1 MKALVTGASG
11 FIGRNLAEA
20 LLLQNWSVRLLVHQ
34 TLPPVTERF
43 EIVRGDIREKKG
55 LEAKLE
61 GVDILYHLA
70 AALGGSRIPKKEFF
84 RINARGTEHILKA
97 AQDAGIKRV
106 VHVSSAGVLG
116 SVAENTAVG
125 EDHPPAPID
134 VYDKSKREGER
145 IALEFA
151 ASGLDVVVIR
161 PGWVYG
167 PGDRRTLKL
176 FHAIARGRF
185 ALVAK
190 GRTRQTP
197 VYIDDLIRG
206 ILLCDEKGRQGEIY
220 HLAGCEVLS
229 VREIANTIASVLGKK
244 RPRLS
249 LPGLPVRVAAWKM
262 GTVFSLFNKEAP
274 LTPGKLTFF
283 LHPKPLAIDKAAQ
296 ELGYS
301 PQVNFLE
308 GAART
313 VGWYR
318 AHGWL

>member
-1 MKALVTGASG
+1 MKAMLTGASG

-20 LLLQNWSVRLLVHQ
+20 LLQQGWSVRLLVHQ
-34 TLPPVTERF
+34 TLPPKTERF
-43 EIVRGDIREKKG
+43 EIVRGDIRDETG

-61 GVDILYHLA
+61 GIDILYHLA
-70 AALGGSRIPKKEFF
+70 AALGGSRIAKKEFF
-84 RINARGTEHILKA
+84 LINSRGTEHILKA
-97 AQDAGIKRV
+97 AEKAGVKRV
-106 VHVSSAGVLG
+106 IHFSSAGVLG
-116 SVAENTAVG
+116 AVAENAAVG

-151 ASGLDVVVIR
+151 ASGLGVVVIR

-176 FHAIARGRF
+176 FRAIEKGWF
-185 ALVAK
+185 ALLAK

-197 VYIDDLIRG
+197 IYIDDLIRG
-206 ILLCDEKGRQGEIY
+206 VLLCDEKGRRGEIY
-220 HLAGCEVLS
+220 HLAGREVLT
-229 VREIANTIASVLGKK
+229 VREIADMIASILGKK

-249 LPGLPVRVAAWKM
+249 LPSLPVRVAAWKL
-262 GTVFSLFNKEAP
+262 GTFYSLFKKEAP
-274 LTPGKLTFF
+274 LTPGKLAFF
-283 LHPKPLAIDKAAQ
+283 LHPKPLAIGKAAE